1 VKDQGPN
8 VLKGGC
14 SQQVQGAVSEIFG
27 SQVTLRVHYCKRDEV
42 YFTTVL

>member
-14 SQQVQGAVSEIFG
+14 S
-27 SQVTLRVHYCKRDEV
+27 R
-42 YFTTVL
+42 